1 MKIKGSYIKEL
12 RINKKLT
19 QKQLADLSEISE
31 SMVSKIELGI
41 KSTKIETLKKLANA
55 LSTTMDDL
63 VGWGHFLNGYNLTCG
78 HVKRLNLT

>member
-31 SMVSKIELGI
+31 SMVSKVELGV
-41 KSTKIETLKKLANA
+41 KSTKIETLKKIANA

-63 VGWGHFLNGYNLTCG
+63 VG
-78 HVKRLNLT
+78 

>member
-12 RINKKLT
+12 RTSKKLT
-19 QKQLADLSEISE
+19 QKQLAELSQISE

-41 KSTKIETLKKLANA
+41 KSTKIETLKKIANA

-63 VGWGHFLNGYNLTCG
+63 VG
-78 HVKRLNLT
+78 

>member
-1 MKIKGSYIKEL
+1 MKIKGNYIKEL
-12 RINKKLT
+12 RMNKKLT

-41 KSTKIETLKKLANA
+41 KSTKIETLKKIANA

-63 VGWGHFLNGYNLTCG
+63 VG
-78 HVKRLNLT
+78 

>member
-63 VGWGHFLNGYNLTCG
+63 VG
-78 HVKRLNLT
+78 

>member
-31 SMVSKIELGI
+31 SMVSKVELGI
-41 KSTKIETLKKLANA
+41 KSTKIETLKKIANA

-63 VGWGHFLNGYNLTCG
+63 VG
-78 HVKRLNLT
+78 

>member
-1 MKIKGSYIKEL
+1 MRIKGSYIKEL

-31 SMVSKIELGI
+31 SMVSKVELGV
-41 KSTKIETLKKLANA
+41 KSTKIETLKKIANA

-63 VGWGHFLNGYNLTCG
+63 VG
-78 HVKRLNLT
+78 